1 MPTMTDEHHHDEI
14 GFDPVAGVLA
24 LIMPGLG
31 HYAQGDRFR
40 GIMIAVGVLGLFF
53 GGLLIGGM
61 SVVDRSSLR
70 PETRIS
76 FIGQAFVGPIA
87 LGVNYYHQTSLKVL
101 VQDTDRRTNRTIYRR
116 AGPGENPKYRVSVGK
131 MHELGVLSALLAGML
146 NFIVF
151 LDALMPNLSRR
162 RQHEPTD
169 RASTTGTIDRVLGTS
184 AASPSSGPSRGSDA

>member
-1 MPTMTDEHHHDEI
+1 MHPMSHEHHHDEL

-24 LIMPGLG
+24 LTLPGLG
-31 HYAQGDRFR
+31 HFARGERFR
-40 GIMIAVGVLGLFF
+40 GIMIAIGVLGLFF
-53 GGLLIGGM
+53 GGLLVGGM
-61 SVVDRSSLR
+61 SVVDRKSQR

-76 FIGQAFVGPIA
+76 FFGQVFVGPIA
-87 LGVNYYHQTSLKVL
+87 IGTNYIHQTKLKVL
-101 VQDTDRRTNRTIYRR
+101 VQETDRRTNRTITRR

-131 MHELGVLSALLAGML
+131 MHELGVLAALLAGML

-169 RASTTGTIDRVLGTS
+169 EASTTGTIDRVLGASGS
-184 AASPSSGPSRGSDA
+184 ATGGES

>member
-1 MPTMTDEHHHDEI
+1 MSHEHHHDEL

-24 LIMPGLG
+24 LVLPGLG
-31 HYAQGDRFR
+31 HFARGDRFR
-40 GIMIAVGVLGLFF
+40 GVMIAIGVLGLFF

-87 LGVNYYHQTSLKVL
+87 LGVNYYHQTKLKVL
-101 VQDTDRRTNRTIYRR
+101 VQETDRRTNRTIIRR
-116 AGPGENPKYRVSVGK
+116 AGPDENPRYRVSVGK
-131 MHELGVLSALLAGML
+131 MHELGVLAAILAGML

-151 LDALMPNLSRR
+151 LDALMPSLARR
-162 RQHEPTD
+162 RRRRDEPTD
-169 RASTTGTIDRVLGTS
+169 RATTTGTIDRVLGTS
-184 AASPSSGPSRGSDA
+184 GTGPTSGSDA